1 MAIKSLRVEILDH
14 EYPLRVEEGDEAFTR
29 EVAAHVDKRMR
40 AIRNDVAGLS
50 DLTYAV
56 LSALA
61 IAEELRLARE
71 ELAQFKTTVGTDAD
85 VLIEKL
91 AAVLDEEE

>member
-1 MAIKSLRVEILDH
+1 MPAKSLRVEILDH

-29 EVAAHVDKRMR
+29 EVAAHVDQRMR
-40 AIRNDVAGLS
+40 AVRNDVAGLS

-56 LSALA
+56 LGALA

-71 ELAQFKTTVGTDAD
+71 ELAQLKATVGTDAD
-85 VLIEKL
+85 ALADKL
-91 AAVLDEEE
+91 GAVLET